1 MLDSI
6 VLATVLSSGLML
18 DPPADAPSKAPATQP
33 AGGGDI
39 LRGPDVP
46 AEALKSEKERKQAG
60 PPAAEKLPRP
70 MLEQRVL
77 FAALD
82 GLKLDETKRT
92 QVNKI
97 KADFANSVDE
107 WLKSSDVKRKELFDK
122 RKKTPTGE
130 PVSEEF
136 KKGMEEI
143 EAKRP
148 KLSSVK
154 EQLSKVLST
163 EELEQLRVAYGEGLK
178 RAQQELTKRTEAERA
193 KQAEER
199 KKKAEQ
205 SKEDAEK
212 KDSGQPSGEKDGE
225 MKPGSAT

>member
-1 MLDSI
+1 MLESI
-6 VLATVLSSGLML
+6 LLATVLSSGLAV
-18 DPPADAPSKAPATQP
+18 DPPANPPAIPP

-46 AEALKSEKERKQAG
+46 ADALKSEKERKKADQ
-60 PPAAEKLPRP
+60 PAAEKLPRP

-82 GLKLDETKRT
+82 GLKLDDSKRT

-97 KADFANSVDE
+97 KSDFDAAVTE
-107 WLKSSDVKRKELFDK
+107 WMKTSDVKRKELFDK

-148 KLSSVK
+148 KLASVK
-154 EQLSKVLST
+154 DQLTKVLDRS
-163 EELEQLRVAYGEGLK
+163 ELEQLRTAYGEGLK
-178 RAQQELTKRTEAERA
+178 RAQDELTKRTEAERA

-199 KKKAEQ
+199 KKKV
-205 SKEDAEK
+205 DEK
-212 KDSGQPSGEKDGE
+212 MQEKDGKKDGGSGDDD
-225 MKPGSAT
+225 MKPSAPGA

>member
-6 VLATVLSSGLML
+6 LLAAVLSSGVML
-18 DPPADAPSKAPATQP
+18 DPPAQPP

-39 LRGPDVP
+39 LRGPEVP
-46 AEALKSEKERKQAG
+46 ADSLKPEKDRKKTDAD
-60 PPAAEKLPRP
+60 EKASRP
-70 MLEQRVL
+70 VLEQRVL

-82 GLKLDETKRT
+82 GLKLDDAKRAK
-92 QVNKI
+92 VKKI
-97 KADFANSVDE
+97 QADFEASVTE
-107 WLKSSDVKRKELFDK
+107 WMKASDAKRKELFEK
-122 RKKTPTGE
+122 RKKTPTGD
-130 PVSEEF
+130 PVSDEF

-154 EQLSKVLST
+154 DQLTKVLDRS
-163 EELEQLRVAYGEGLK
+163 ELEQLRTAYAEGLK

-199 KKKAEQ
+199 KKKSQEM
-205 SKEDAEK
+205 
-212 KDSGQPSGEKDGE
+212 EKDGGSGE
-225 MKPGSAT
+225 GGSGEGGSGKGDAKPGA

>member
-1 MLDSI
+1 MLESI
-6 VLATVLSSGLML
+6 LLATVLSSGLAI
-18 DPPADAPSKAPATQP
+18 DPPANPPAVPP
-33 AGGGDI
+33 AGEGDI

-46 AEALKSEKERKQAG
+46 ADALKSEKERKKADQ
-60 PPAAEKLPRP
+60 PAAEKLPRP
-70 MLEQRVL
+70 KLEQRVL

-82 GLKLDETKRT
+82 GLKLDDAKRT
-92 QVNKI
+92 QVNRI
-97 KADFANSVDE
+97 KSDFDAAVTE
-107 WLKSSDVKRKELFDK
+107 WMKTSDVKRKELFDK

-148 KLSSVK
+148 KLASVK
-154 EQLSKVLST
+154 DQLTKVLDRS
-163 EELEQLRVAYGEGLK
+163 ELEQLRAAYGEGLK
-178 RAQQELTKRTEAERA
+178 RAQDELTKRTEAERA

-205 SKEDAEK
+205 IKKDAEQK
-212 KDSGQPSGEKDGE
+212 QSGQDPSEKDGE
-225 MKPGSAT
+225 MKPGSSV

>member
-1 MLDSI
+1 MLESI
-6 VLATVLSSGLML
+6 LLATVLSSGLAI
-18 DPPADAPSKAPATQP
+18 DPPANPP

-46 AEALKSEKERKQAG
+46 ADALKSEKERKKSDQ
-60 PPAAEKLPRP
+60 PAAEKLPRP

-82 GLKLDETKRT
+82 GLKLDNAKRT
-92 QVNKI
+92 QVNQI
-97 KADFANSVDE
+97 KSDFDAAVAE
-107 WLKSSDVKRKELFDK
+107 WMKTSEARRKELFDK

-136 KKGMEEI
+136 KKGMEAI

-148 KLSSVK
+148 KLASVK
-154 EQLSKVLST
+154 EQLSKVLSR

-178 RAQQELTKRTEAERA
+178 RAQAELTKRTEAERA
-193 KQAEER
+193 KADEER

-205 SKEDAEK
+205 IKKDAEK
-212 KDSGQPSGEKDGE
+212 KQSDQQSGEKDGE
-225 MKPGSAT
+225 MKPASSA

>member
-1 MLDSI
+1 MLESI
-6 VLATVLSSGLML
+6 LLATVLSTVLTI
-18 DPPADAPSKAPATQP
+18 DPPANPPANPP

-46 AEALKSEKERKQAG
+46 ADALKSEKERKKADQ
-60 PPAAEKLPRP
+60 PAAEKLPRP

-82 GLKLDETKRT
+82 GLKLDNAKRT
-92 QVNKI
+92 QVNQI
-97 KADFANSVDE
+97 KSDFDAAVAE
-107 WLKSSDVKRKELFDK
+107 WMRTSEAKRKELFDK

-148 KLSSVK
+148 KLASVK
-154 EQLSKVLST
+154 EQLSKVLSR

-178 RAQQELTKRTEAERA
+178 RAQAELTKRTEAERA
-193 KQAEER
+193 KADEER

-205 SKEDAEK
+205 IKKDAEK
-212 KDSGQPSGEKDGE
+212 KQSEQQSGEKDGE
-225 MKPGSAT
+225 MKPGSSA